1 MYEYIRGTLVEV
13 APSHAI
19 IETGD
24 AIGWKLFIPFSNFSR
39 MPALKEPVCLYT
51 SFVIREN
58 SQSLYGFL
66 TRSERDLFEQLL
78 AISGVGPKTALSL
91 VGHLEYNQLITS
103 IRTQDTN
110 SLCKVP
116 GIGKKTAERIVLE
129 IKDKL
134 PIVTLDANNAH
145 VVVRHDAV
153 RALIHLGYGDAL
165 AQKAVTNVLKKQEE
179 IDLSALITLALK
191 ECK

>member
-13 APSHAI
+13 SPSHAI

-134 PIVTLDANNAH
+134 PVVTLDSNSAH

-165 AQKAVTNVLKKQEE
+165 AQKAVANVLKKQEE

-191 ECK
+191 ECT